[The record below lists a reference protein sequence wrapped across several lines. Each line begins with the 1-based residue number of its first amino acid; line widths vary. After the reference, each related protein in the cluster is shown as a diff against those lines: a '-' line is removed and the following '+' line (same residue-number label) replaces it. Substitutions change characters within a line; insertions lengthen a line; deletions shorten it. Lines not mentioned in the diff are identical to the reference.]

1 MATVKRSVPSEHFQ
15 WRLAVLLSEKNWLW
29 IRKMKWLILFS
40 LLMTSIKLP
49 AESTRLVTPKTI
61 KIEDNVERTILDYST
76 DQDLGLN
83 QMLAPIGWSEPIVA
97 LGYELRGIVISGV
110 LGLEFKDSLVL
121 FQKDD
126 GFVIPRNTQVRI
138 HNAGDVPLHLIE
150 VLRPGHQDAL
160 VKTYQSFD

>member
-1 MATVKRSVPSEHFQ
+1 
-15 WRLAVLLSEKNWLW
+15 
-29 IRKMKWLILFS
+29 
-40 LLMTSIKLP
+40 MTSIKLP